1 MSRKQINILLVP
13 SDLAGVGHYRSIWPG
28 QEINRK
34 HPEDFRVE
42 IDHMPDFGN
51 IEFFKQ
57 FDIIHFH
64 RQLGPYDRQES
75 FIKELRESGVI
86 VIMDLDDYWMPP
98 KEHPMYGAAMQ
109 EKLPEKITSTF
120 RMVDY
125 VTTTTD
131 IFANHISKYNSNVH
145 IVPNAIDMK
154 HPMWKSENT
163 KVGDKVRVSWIG
175 GSCLHEDMEILT
187 DEGFKFVKDLNQNEK
202 VACLDP
208 ETGHFEFNKPKGYIK
223 VPFKGKLNCGK
234 NRLVDY
240 AVTPNHNMFV
250 SVPKSLTEKTL
261 DFRLVQSEKVHSK
274 DMHFK
279 KDALWIGKEQ
289 SKFTL
294 SGIYQRSDNQVLVT
308 ENVKGN
314 SIWETDFSV
323 EKYFDDLV
331 LDMDLWLKFFGFWL
345 AEGWT
350 TSTLGLF
357 QVGVAQTKNNG
368 YLEEMFHT
376 LEQLGFNPTYTK
388 DLKQVRVFD
397 KRLWNYLAA
406 FGKAAD
412 KYIPSEILALSPR
425 QLNILLEWFLKGDG
439 SQEKGGK
446 RFDKRKTKKGETRGA
461 VQYNSSRKRGYTISK
476 RLADNIQEICL
487 KTGVVSTITNR
498 GKRDSVMSDG
508 RKINARH
515 DCYTISIGSNGI
527 RSRKTP
533 LLRSEDQYQ
542 EDYNGFVYCVEVSNN
557 IIYVRRNGKTFWIG
571 NSHMKD
577 LELLKSSMNIL
588 HNDESLKGKYQ
599 IVMCGYDV
607 RGFITEVDQ
616 KGNVIQNRKIHPHE
630 TIWNKFEEVFT
641 DNYNPNLIPEGYR
654 NHLLKYENTTF
665 KDFDVYGSGYVRR
678 WTLPLTQYGKHY
690 NYCDVCLAPLAENT
704 FNEVKSEL
712 KIIEA
717 GLTKKVLIAQEFG
730 IYKELIENG
739 KNGILIPK
747 NKNLRGWYEAI
758 KKVVNDKDYREE
770 LSNNLYD
777 FVRQKYT
784 LEIVTEK
791 RTEWYREILENRK
804 SVHLLEGVAT
814 HSI

>member
-125 VTTTTD
+125 VTTTTG

-145 IVPNAIDMK
+145 VVPNAIDMT
-154 HPMWKSENT
+154 HPMWKSEDT
-163 KVGDKVRVSWIG
+163 RVGDRVRVSWIG
-175 GSCLHEDMEILT
+175 GS
-187 DEGFKFVKDLNQNEK
+187 
-202 VACLDP
+202 
-208 ETGHFEFNKPKGYIK
+208 
-223 VPFKGKLNCGK
+223 
-234 NRLVDY
+234 
-240 AVTPNHNMFV
+240 
-250 SVPKSLTEKTL
+250 
-261 DFRLVQSEKVHSK
+261 
-274 DMHFK
+274 
-279 KDALWIGKEQ
+279 
-289 SKFTL
+289 
-294 SGIYQRSDNQVLVT
+294 
-308 ENVKGN
+308 
-314 SIWETDFSV
+314 
-323 EKYFDDLV
+323 
-331 LDMDLWLKFFGFWL
+331 
-345 AEGWT
+345 
-350 TSTLGLF
+350 
-357 QVGVAQTKNNG
+357 
-368 YLEEMFHT
+368 
-376 LEQLGFNPTYTK
+376 
-388 DLKQVRVFD
+388 
-397 KRLWNYLAA
+397 
-406 FGKAAD
+406 
-412 KYIPSEILALSPR
+412 
-425 QLNILLEWFLKGDG
+425 
-439 SQEKGGK
+439 
-446 RFDKRKTKKGETRGA
+446 
-461 VQYNSSRKRGYTISK
+461 
-476 RLADNIQEICL
+476 
-487 KTGVVSTITNR
+487 
-498 GKRDSVMSDG
+498 
-508 RKINARH
+508 
-515 DCYTISIGSNGI
+515 
-527 RSRKTP
+527 
-533 LLRSEDQYQ
+533 
-542 EDYNGFVYCVEVSNN
+542 
-557 IIYVRRNGKTFWIG
+557 
-571 NSHMKD
+571 SHMKD